1 MRCHGKWL
9 LGLLLDPCPASA
21 VPPSDMVTSIGKQK
35 YHHLFALDLSFPG
48 LNTGADE
55 KQNVA
60 LVHEVAK

>member
-1 MRCHGKWL
+1 
-9 LGLLLDPCPASA
+9 
-21 VPPSDMVTSIGKQK
+21 MVTSIGKQK

-48 LNTGADE
+48 LNAGTDE